1 MICIDNCGTFV
12 PEILLPYIL
21 THECSYHSS
30 LMETVGITEVSL
42 INVVYTFKCNPL
54 YLLLTGKKVLFV
66 INLLTEEALAWAS
79 PYVEK
84 DDVILDN
91 FNSFVAAL
99 NQVCDDPNRCP
110 TAEAKLHNLW
120 QGRRSVAEYTTEF
133 RHWISDTN

>member
-1 MICIDNCGTFV
+1 MQPAVFATDR
-12 PEILLPYIL
+12 
-21 THECSYHSS
+21 
-30 LMETVGITEVSL
+30 
-42 INVVYTFKCNPL
+42 
-54 YLLLTGKKVLFV
+54 KKGAVCYQPP
-66 INLLTEEALAWAS
+66 EALAWAS

>member
-1 MICIDNCGTFV
+1 
-12 PEILLPYIL
+12 
-21 THECSYHSS
+21 
-30 LMETVGITEVSL
+30 METVGITEVSL